1 MHVTYVDMYI
11 FSSSNL
17 KPIIVRAYERSTHR
31 GIVSLPNDL
40 ADSFVT
46 RWALVSGVEG
56 KTSLFFQV
64 HYVSDHWEAFKMAQ
78 GDTLDPSMLLRLQVE
93 YDNFFLRA
101 AR

>member
-1 MHVTYVDMYI
+1 MYYIDMIVFY
-11 FSSSNL
+11 
-17 KPIIVRAYERSTHR
+17 PIIVRAFEHSTHR

-46 RWALVSGVEG
+46 RWAFIYGVEG
-56 KTSLFFQV
+56 KTSLFIQV
-64 HYVSDHWEAFKMAQ
+64 HYVSDHWEAFKLAQ
-78 GDTLDPSMLLRLQVE
+78 GDALDPSMLLRLQVE